1 MRDAEKTN
9 TLKERIVK
17 LIENI
22 TYKTF
27 IYTSRGLFEKD
38 KLIFICQMAIQVY
51 RRKKISETYYWNFN
65 RIINKFR
72 LHCVNTH
79 MYVDNNNR

>member
-1 MRDAEKTN
+1 MRNAEKAD

-38 KLIFICQMAIQVY
+38 KLIFICQMTIQVQL
-51 RRKKISETYYWNFN
+51 KFFMKC
-65 RIINKFR
+65 IITFQSYN
-72 LHCVNTH
+72 C
-79 MYVDNNNR
+79 

>member
-1 MRDAEKTN
+1 MN
-9 TLKERIVK
+9 VLKERIAI

-38 KLIFICQMAIQVY
+38 KLIFICQMTIQVHIVFMNY
-51 RRKKISETYYWNFN
+51 IYFN
-65 RIINKFR
+65 ILN
-72 LHCVNTH
+72 
-79 MYVDNNNR
+79 Y

>member
-1 MRDAEKTN
+1 M
-9 TLKERIVK
+9 I

-38 KLIFICQMAIQVY
+38 KLIFICQMTIQVHIVFMNY
-51 RRKKISETYYWNFN
+51 
-65 RIINKFR
+65 IIKYGYTFIQF
-72 LHCVNTH
+72 
-79 MYVDNNNR
+79 

>member
-1 MRDAEKTN
+1 MRNAEKAN
-9 TLKERIVK
+9 NLQERIVK

-38 KLIFICQMAIQVY
+38 KLIFICQMTIQVNIAIMNCIIKFEY
-51 RRKKISETYYWNFN
+51 TFN
-65 RIINKFR
+65 QFSFHRTM
-72 LHCVNTH
+72 C
-79 MYVDNNNR
+79 